1 MNKNIKRIIA
11 LALAFGTISAVAP
24 AASSN
29 LFLTKAYAAD
39 ENDDTTLDELKLE
52 TSGGSNIKLYD
63 DSSYDTKV
71 DSEDVSDDGEYYAKT
86 SSKTIKVNPEGVSS
100 KYVKVFKGT
109 SKSTKGKSASNDIS
123 LSSGKN
129 TIVVRVY
136 KNKPDTDIK
145 YSEDD
150 DVASEYK
157 LYVKYTGSDSGSSS
171 DDSDSYDDI
180 YLKKL
185 TVDGQSISLSES
197 KTVYDYSVA
206 NNVSSV
212 SIKAEPDD
220 EDADNDY
227 DVSIDGSD
235 VDSGDSFKKTV
246 NLKTGI
252 NEIKIKLEYTDD
264 DDDDSERVYTL
275 KINRAAPVQEAV
287 VVKKTDQWVQ
297 VNGRWQ
303 YNDTMGNPMKNT
315 WFFDRGYQK
324 WYFLGVD
331 GYMQTGWIL
340 NGGKYYYLYAD
351 GSMASNT
358 TINGYKLGPNGD
370 WIK

>member
-1 MNKNIKRIIA
+1 
-11 LALAFGTISAVAP
+11 
-24 AASSN
+24 
-29 LFLTKAYAAD
+29 
-39 ENDDTTLDELKLE
+39 
-52 TSGGSNIKLYD
+52 
-63 DSSYDTKV
+63 
-71 DSEDVSDDGEYYAKT
+71 
-86 SSKTIKVNPEGVSS
+86 
-100 KYVKVFKGT
+100 
-109 SKSTKGKSASNDIS
+109 
-123 LSSGKN
+123 
-129 TIVVRVY
+129 VY

-145 YSEDD
+145 YSDDD

-157 LYVKYTGSDSGSSS
+157 LIVKYTGSDSDSS

-185 TVDGQSISLSES
+185 SVDGQSIDLSES

-206 NNVSSV
+206 TNVSSV
-212 SIKAEPDD
+212 VIKAEPDD
-220 EDADNDY
+220 DDADNDY

-246 NLKTGI
+246 NLKTGV

-275 KINRAAPVQEAV
+275 KINRAQPVQEAV
-287 VVKKTDQWVQ
+287 VVKQADKWVQ

-303 YNDTMGNPMKNT
+303 YNDTVGNPIKNA

-324 WYFLGVD
+324 WYFLGAD

-340 NGGKYYYLYAD
+340 NGGKYYYLYGD

-358 TINGYKLGPNGD
+358 TISGYKLGPNGD
-370 WIK
+370 WIQ